1 MDHTT
6 PQAPAAWRERLRGYR
21 WTPAVEGCSEAS
33 VYRLDAPGRPSLFL
47 KTESSG
53 PLAELEDE
61 AERLRWLAAQGI
73 PCAPLLGF
81 AREAGQDW
89 MLLGAVPGRNLE
101 DAGLDPATTV
111 RLVAEALRRLHAL
124 DPATCPFD
132 HRAATR
138 IDRAYARL
146 QAGVVIEA
154 DLDDEHRHLA
164 PSDLFARLR
173 AQAPAHE
180 ELVVTHGDACLPNLI
195 VKDGQGMGEIS
206 GWIDCGRLG
215 VADRWQDLALATRDI
230 GEHLGQQW
238 VKPFLQAY
246 GVAHDAQRAAFY
258 RLLDEFF

>member
-1 MDHTT
+1 MDPTT
-6 PQAPAAWRERLRGYR
+6 MQAPAAWRERLRGYR
-21 WTPAVEGCSEAS
+21 WTAATEGCSEAS
-33 VYRLDAPGRPSLFL
+33 VYRLDAPGQPSLFV
-47 KTESSG
+47 KTETAG
-53 PLAELEDE
+53 PLAELQGE

-73 PCAPLLGF
+73 PCAPLLDWTG
-81 AREAGQDW
+81 EAGRDW

-111 RLVAEALRRLHAL
+111 RLMADALRRLHAL
-124 DPATCPFD
+124 DTALCPFD

-138 IDRAYARL
+138 IERAHARL
-146 QAGVVIEA
+146 QAGLVDED
-154 DLDDEHRHLA
+154 DLDDEHRDLA
-164 PSDLFARLR
+164 PGDLFARLR

-180 ELVVTHGDACLPNLI
+180 DRVVTHGDACLPNLI
-195 VKDGQGMGEIS
+195 VQDGDIS

-230 GEHLGQQW
+230 GETLGKKW

-246 GVAHDAQRAAFY
+246 GVAHDAERAAFY